1 MRGNLRV
8 LILSDFGYA
17 TGGSERVNVELREGL
32 KRRGHDARIF
42 ASRAPSAPA
51 NAVFEADFSCF
62 GSTGW
67 SRRVLPMANP
77 SAWLNLRHA
86 LQAFQPDVVHVRM
99 FLAQLSP
106 LILPLLRGR
115 PALLH
120 LGSYQLACP
129 LGTRILPDGS
139 GCRYPP
145 GVACYRQACVG
156 PVGLLRTAV
165 QQGAWSRWRS
175 LFRLIV
181 ANSQAMAQALR
192 DAGLHVDTV
201 IRNGTRIVE
210 PRPPL
215 GDSPI
220 IACAGRLVPA
230 KGVDDLLAAMP
241 LVAERVPGVRLLIV
255 GDGPDRH
262 RIEELVRRS
271 PIREQVALH
280 GHLDPPAL
288 NRLLRDAWVQVLP
301 SRFREPSAN
310 VLPEAMMRGSAVV
323 ATATGGTPEV
333 VQDGMTG
340 FLVPPGNPLALAE
353 RLVEV
358 VGNRD
363 LAERMGAAGRKLAL
377 AELTTERMTERFEA
391 AYRTLV
397 TAPGPVATG

>member
-1 MRGNLRV
+1 
-8 LILSDFGYA
+8 
-17 TGGSERVNVELREGL
+17 
-32 KRRGHDARIF
+32 
-42 ASRAPSAPA
+42 
-51 NAVFEADFSCF
+51 
-62 GSTGW
+62 
-67 SRRVLPMANP
+67 
-77 SAWLNLRHA
+77 
-86 LQAFQPDVVHVRM
+86 M

-106 LILPLLRGR
+106 LILPALRGR

-120 LGSYQLACP
+120 LGSYHLACP

-139 GCRYPP
+139 ACNYHP
-145 GVACYRQACVG
+145 GVACYRQTCVG

-165 QQGAWSRWRS
+165 QQRAWSRWRS
-175 LFRLIV
+175 VFRLLV
-181 ANSQAMAQALR
+181 ANSQAMALALR
-192 DAGLHVDTV
+192 DAGLEVDTV

-241 LVAERVPGVRLLIV
+241 LVAQRAPQVRLLIV

-271 PIREQVALH
+271 PVREQVTLH
-280 GHLDPPAL
+280 GHLDRPSL
-288 NRLLRDAWVQVLP
+288 DHLLREAWVQVLP
-301 SRFREPSAN
+301 SRFREPSSN

-323 ATATGGTPEV
+323 ATATGGTPEI
-333 VQDGMTG
+333 VQHGVTG
-340 FLVPPGNPLALAE
+340 FLVPPGNPAELAG

-363 LAERMGAAGRKLAL
+363 LAERMGAAGRKVAL
-377 AELTTERMTERFEA
+377 AELTTERMAERFEA
-391 AYRTLV
+391 TYRALV
-397 TAPGPVATG
+397 TAPAPVASE